1 MGLFDRFAK
10 KNQPEEAEAS
20 RENNQ
25 SAEASREN
33 SLAWFWE
40 SFLTNEAKFRHQQIP
55 VKRSSADEPI
65 TLGYIIEQL
74 LNIPSSDIG
83 SMMVVSCGVSGSVE
97 RTEAIDSQSDVLAF
111 RPCDTLLYQGEDGR
125 TFSRADLNTVLI
137 ISYRPS
143 NIRI

>member
-10 KNQPEEAEAS
+10 KNQPAEAEAEAS

-33 SLAWFWE
+33 KLNPEAWFWE
-40 SFLTNEAKFRHQQIP
+40 SFLTNEAKFRHQQMP

-97 RTEAIDSQSDVLAF
+97 RTEVIDSQVDVLAF
-111 RPCDTLLYQGEDGR
+111 RPCDTLLY
-125 TFSRADLNTVLI
+125 
-137 ISYRPS
+137 
-143 NIRI
+143 